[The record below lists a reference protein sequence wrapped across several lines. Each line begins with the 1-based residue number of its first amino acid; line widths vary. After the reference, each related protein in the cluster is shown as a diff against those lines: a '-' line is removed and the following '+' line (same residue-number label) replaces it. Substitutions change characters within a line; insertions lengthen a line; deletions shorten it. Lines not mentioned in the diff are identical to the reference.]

1 MSNTQFQPHSWN
13 EKEGGLPLSIQELT
27 EQPSFETTEPEST
40 FDFDELLE
48 KVETSASDNTLSTEP
63 LITENSDSGEGL
75 SEEDEIKAAAYAQGV
90 IDGRAQEKNAQ
101 NEDLSSASL
110 RINQLAEL
118 VKKKDIELNS
128 ELEFAV
134 LNFIKNTAYA
144 IFDDLITSEAARL
157 IEKKTRD
164 FIKDNDLLDFTT
176 VVQVSE
182 HDLELINNL
191 DNSSVKFNANKNLS
205 SGQARLVAKP
215 KTLTQGGS
223 LSAELDVRDMLDEQ
237 LKEVTNA

>member
-13 EKEGGLPLSIQELT
+13 EKEGDLPTLNQALND
-27 EQPSFETTEPEST
+27 QPSFENTELEST

-48 KVETSASDNTLSTEP
+48 KVETSASDNTLSTEL
-63 LITENSDSGEGL
+63 LITENNDSGEGL

-90 IDGRAQEKNAQ
+90 IDGREQEKNAQ
-101 NEDLSSASL
+101 NEDLISASL

-118 VKKKDIELNS
+118 VEKKDIELTS

-134 LNFIKNTAYA
+134 LNFIKNTAHT
-144 IFDDLITSEAARL
+144 IFDDLITAEAARL

-182 HDLELINNL
+182 HDLELISKL
-191 DNSSVKFNANKNLS
+191 DSSSVTFCPNKNLS
-205 SGQARLVAKP
+205 SGQATLLAKP
-215 KTLTQGGS
+215 KTSAQGGS
-223 LSAELDVRDMLDEQ
+223 LNAELDVRDMLDEQ